1 MGCNGARQVDN
12 QSWITIGQ
20 TNLKQRRKTNKQ
32 ALLVNRR
39 KREKR
44 EIREKW
50 GRGAER
56 VRRGRRKGEN
66 ICFLNFQLE
75 SIAGGKQREYE
86 TEIEIIYVLST

>member
-50 GRGAER
+50 GRGAESK
-56 VRRGRRKGEN
+56 KGEKEGRKYL
-66 ICFLNFQLE
+66 FFKFP
-75 SIAGGKQREYE
+75 AGINCRREAE
-86 TEIEIIYVLST
+86 RI

>member
-50 GRGAER
+50 GRGVER
-56 VRRGRRKGEN
+56 VRRGEG
-66 ICFLNFQLE
+66 
-75 SIAGGKQREYE
+75 REK
-86 TEIEIIYVLST
+86 IFVF